1 MPSDNLSRHYQ
12 SMAKAASDNEL
23 KAAFEEHLG
32 VIATHVARLE
42 TIFETMDK
50 AAPRK
55 SGLHPAERPNPLA

>member
-1 MPSDNLSRHYQ
+1 
-12 SMAKAASDNEL
+12 MAKAASDNEL